1 MNEGRA
7 KLSRMA
13 LALAVV
19 GAISACVS
27 PPVEE
32 YNFARSAMDAAKES
46 DAARYATSLYHQ
58 ASEAYREGES
68 CYQSREYD
76 CARKRFLQA
85 KTLAERAEDA
95 ARLATFQSGN
105 PMP

>member
-1 MNEGRA
+1 MLWRR
-7 KLSRMA
+7 SRFLLGLLLTGA
-13 LALAVV
+13 LA
-19 GAISACVS
+19 ACVS
-27 PPVEE
+27 APVEE
-32 YNFARSAMDAAKES
+32 YNFAKAAMDAAKES

-58 ASEAYREGES
+58 ASEAYREGET
-68 CYQSREYD
+68 CYQNRDFE

-85 KTLAERAEDA
+85 KNLAERAEDA